1 LNPEPP
7 KSEIHFLYLSLS
19 RARSLSLPQSLQV
32 DGEND
37 TWDATHMWLA
47 PYSRA
52 KPTCIH
58 FVFEEVVYVPYIYL
72 YYIISIYVI
81 IFICIILYLFL

>member
-1 LNPEPP
+1 
-7 KSEIHFLYLSLS
+7 
-19 RARSLSLPQSLQV
+19 
-32 DGEND
+32 
-37 TWDATHMWLA
+37 MWLA

-58 FVFEEVVYVPYIYL
+58 FVFEEVVYLPYIYL
-72 YYIISIYVI
+72 YYIIYIYVI